1 LKPSSFGK
9 EDTGVYWYNPKS
21 RSSERVAAPS
31 TDEEAIQMLAG
42 HPDSATFVSEY
53 AELRQ
58 EGMEIETALT
68 LVGHQFRPRH
78 NEHLQASHERPS
90 RPRLCASG
98 YELLLAVRLREGGRE
113 GGGRRSVYRS

>member
-1 LKPSSFGK
+1 M
-9 EDTGVYWYNPKS
+9 YWYNPKS

-78 NEHLQASHERPS
+78 NEHLPHRRQASHERTSRS
-90 RPRLCASG
+90 RPRASG
-98 YELLLAVRLREGGRE
+98 YELLLAVRLREEGRE
-113 GGGRRSVYRS
+113 GRDRRSVYRS